1 VIYSADIIYSYIYQD
16 LQRGL
21 NLGGFSIGLHSAPL
35 VYPTYLIS
43 VMVEGPGI
51 DNYTPIINAKVDGS
65 MIKIDGSVIQLIL

>member
-1 VIYSADIIYSYIYQD
+1 M
-16 LQRGL
+16 
-21 NLGGFSIGLHSAPL
+21 GGFSIGLHSAPL

-43 VMVEGPGI
+43 VTVEGPGI